1 MEGRKPTP
9 TPSPRRLTAFP
20 VLSCLS
26 APGLKA
32 MPWAH
37 GCALDS
43 CSGSLAHVSAPF
55 EVDWQKH
62 ILDDYF
68 LLLFFTLGLPAA
80 PEVTSPERPVSRC
93 LSGHPVQARCRRGM
107 REQAASTGLHS
118 YWPASPLGVNQA
130 SRCRSESFLLSP
142 APLLHLPLCSL
153 SLDCW
158 LFGGPGQTLPAP
170 FSLGHY
176 IYISVL

>member
-9 TPSPRRLTAFP
+9 TPAPVRLTAFP
-20 VLSCLS
+20 ILSCLS

-37 GCALDS
+37 GCALVC
-43 CSGSLAHVSAPF
+43 CSESLEHVSAPF
-55 EVDWQKH
+55 RVDWQNNV
-62 ILDDYF
+62 LDYPF

-80 PEVTSPERPVSRC
+80 PEVTSPERPVSSC
-93 LSGHPVQARCRRGM
+93 LSSHPVQARCRRGM
-107 REQAASTGLHS
+107 WEQATSTGLHS

-130 SRCRSESFLLSP
+130 SRCRSKSFLLSP
-142 APLLHLPLCSL
+142 APLLCLPLCSL

-158 LFGGPGQTLPAP
+158 LFGGPEQTLPGP
-170 FSLGHY
+170 FS
-176 IYISVL
+176 